1 MSKVLIV
8 DDDVT
13 FCLMLD
19 TLLRKNGYEPR
30 QAYSFGEGRKQ
41 LSAFKPDIVLTD
53 LRLPEHDGMELL
65 QLVIRELP
73 GVPVILMTSYG
84 DIRTAVKAMKM
95 GAFEYVAK
103 PVNPDEILATISR
116 ALNYTPP
123 AIESGNE
130 GGVRDTGF
138 YIEGSSDNASKLH
151 EYITLVAPTN
161 MSVLITGESGTG
173 KEFVARKI
181 HLNSQR
187 SKKPFVPIDC
197 GALPR
202 DLAGSELFGHLK
214 GSFTGAFTDKVGQ
227 FEAANTGTIFLD
239 EIGNL
244 SYEIQVQL
252 LRAIQER
259 KIRRIGSTVEI
270 PVDVRIICA
279 TNDDL
284 KQAVGRGDF
293 REDLF
298 HRMNEFAMHV
308 APLRDRQTDMALFTG
323 EFIKQANQ
331 ELNRNITG
339 LSPEVEHIFLN
350 YSWPGNLREL
360 RNIVKRSVLLT
371 QNQLITRDTL
381 PDELIEESLGE
392 NTAKISG
399 QPSAPE
405 HDNSLKES
413 SRRSERDLIIS
424 TLEKVRYNKSKAA
437 RILNVDRKTLYNK
450 MKQYGIPLQ

>member
-1 MSKVLIV
+1 MRKVLIV

-13 FCLMLD
+13 FCLMLE
-19 TLLRKNGYEPR
+19 TFLGKNGYEPK
-30 QAYSFGEGRKQ
+30 QAYSFAEGRKL
-41 LSAFKPDIVLTD
+41 LSTFKPDIVLTD
-53 LRLPEHDGMELL
+53 LRLPEHDGLELL

-103 PVNPDEILATISR
+103 PVNPDEILSTISR
-116 ALNYTPP
+116 ALHKTPEVSP
-123 AIESGNE
+123 APSDSPQ
-130 GGVRDTGF
+130 DTGF
-138 YIEGSSDNASKLH
+138 YIEGSSNNALKLH

-181 HLNSQR
+181 HLNSER
-187 SKKPFVPIDC
+187 SQKPFVAIDC

-214 GSFTGAFTDKVGQ
+214 GSFTGAFADKAGQ

-244 SYEIQVQL
+244 TYEIQVQL

-270 PVDVRIICA
+270 PIDVRIICA

-284 KQAVGRGDF
+284 KQAVARGDF
-293 REDLF
+293 REDLY
-298 HRMNEFAMHV
+298 HRINEFAMHV
-308 APLRDRQTDMALFTG
+308 APLRERPEDLDLFISHFLT
-323 EFIKQANQ
+323 QANA
-331 ELNRNITG
+331 ELKRNITG
-339 LSPEVEHIFLN
+339 LSPEVLQIFSQ

-371 QNQLITRDTL
+371 HGSSITRDTL
-381 PDELIEESLGE
+381 PTELIEESLAE
-392 NTAKISG
+392 KPAG
-399 QPSAPE
+399 QAVADHPP

-413 SRRSERDLIIS
+413 SRRSERDLIIA
-424 TLEKVRYNKSKAA
+424 TLEKVRFNKTKAA
-437 RILNVDRKTLYNK
+437 RLLNVDRKTLYNK